1 MASPIADFVVSLGTD
16 GRVQSQGTLSK
27 VLAKDDKLA
36 EELAEESEEIKKAE
50 NEVDHVD
57 PDDEAAPPKA
67 DGKLVVAEEISEGHI
82 SWQACECRC
91 FAPLVLLQVCSLR
104 MISADVPHEHGRRP
118 FVPVLGCCRRVL
130 VDVRAAR
137 RRRDVVARLLG
148 AAV

>member
-1 MASPIADFVVSLGTD
+1 MASPIADFVVSFGTD

-50 NEVDHVD
+50 TEVDHVD

-91 FAPLVLLQVCSLR
+91 VFMVLMGRSR
-104 MISADVPHEHGRRP
+104 GSDSAYVPHEHGRRA

-130 VDVRAAR
+130 VDVRAAW

>member
-82 SWQACECRC
+82 SWQARECCCVYYGADGSLTRIRQC
-91 FAPLVLLQVCSLR
+91 VCTSR
-104 MISADVPHEHGRRP
+104 AWA
-118 FVPVLGCCRRVL
+118 RVVNECL
-130 VDVRAAR
+130 TCPCKHAR
-137 RRRDVVARLLG
+137 KKG
-148 AAV
+148 EK